1 MAHELT
7 FEEIQNCKKV
17 FDNKKKA
24 EDVSADDAKMPI
36 LKLQE
41 GLEELGFKMANE
53 EFDEICVNMKLANEI
68 DFPTFLRI
76 AAIKFKQQ
84 EFVTALEDAFKA
96 FDKANKQYLTYDELR
111 SIITDFGPKISMDQ
125 ADILLKELGVE
136 NNKKF
141 KYKDFVTN
149 NI

>member
-17 FDNKKKA
+17 FDDYKNQD
-24 EDVSADDAKMPI
+24 EVSVDDAKMNI
-36 LKLQE
+36 NNLQKALETLK
-41 GLEELGFKMANE
+41 FKMENNE
-53 EFDEICVNMKLANEI
+53 LDEICQNMNLSSEI

-84 EFVTALEDAFKA
+84 EFVNALGDAFKA
-96 FDKANKQYLTYDELR
+96 FDKNNKGYLTFEELR
-111 SIITDFGPKISMDQ
+111 SIITDFGPKISIDQ
-125 ADILLKELGVE
+125 ADSLLKELGIE
-136 NNKKF
+136 ASKKF
-141 KYKDFVTN
+141 KYEDFVEK